1 MFPLLSSIHASVL
14 YFNHRMVVLSSS
26 PCYRFW
32 LVPLHSLTQRR
43 PLWNDGLS
51 PSLPA
56 AATSSLLCPYL
67 TSQASSPV
75 SLLLFPMWTER
86 LDQSKSELQPAKK
99 PQCLPLHLLP
109 PSWLVPLHRFSNNS
123 DVPNSLKPVKGPR
136 IWNRKTELQAYA
148 RSPCA
153 MWCWASLRFSWGEVV
168 FLYTIGILVPTPK
181 CNCGDKLY

>member
-99 PQCLPLHLLP
+99 PQCLPL
-109 PSWLVPLHRFSNNS
+109 PSP
-123 DVPNSLKPVKGPR
+123 
-136 IWNRKTELQAYA
+136 
-148 RSPCA
+148 
-153 MWCWASLRFSWGEVV
+153 ASLLTCSSAQIFQQLRCSKLLETSKRTQNLKQKDRASSLCQITMCNVMLGKSEV
-168 FLYTIGILVPTPK
+168 FLGWSCVPIYNWYLGTYSK
-181 CNCGDKLY
+181 V